1 MGDLIDLDEFRKSRE
16 PENPRQ
22 ERFEEVM
29 KLLDEF
35 LEANPIELKPWFI
48 SLEELGDMMMN
59 KTPIEVTWPPML
71 YTDHHGQKWAI
82 SGQNWLE
89 VPDDTT
95 FETLERYMVHKP
107 RVSSQ
112 KLTEVV
118 TYEVLSSK
126 GDKTYTV
133 TDHGGTWTCTCAGFG
148 WRRKCKHIEQAKNE
162 SR

>member
-1 MGDLIDLDEFRKSRE
+1 MGDLIDLDEYRKNKQ
-16 PENPRQ
+16 PKNHRQ
-22 ERFEEVM
+22 ERYEEVM
-29 KLLDEF
+29 RLINEF
-35 LEANPIELKPWFI
+35 LEANPVELNPFFI
-48 SLEELGDMMMN
+48 TLDELGDMMMN

-71 YTDHHGQKWAI
+71 YTDHQGQKWAI

-107 RVSSQ
+107 RESSQ

-118 TYEVLSSK
+118 TYEVPSSK

-148 WRRKCKHIEQAKNE
+148 WRRKCKHIEQVKNE
-162 SR
+162 DR